1 MSGKPDAVIAL
12 PDAATIEE
20 ARGLSQR
27 LTSEFPDWRVAIF
40 LGGVKLYYPTADG
53 GLVLAEPMPVLSGE
67 DVTAY
72 LDNLKE
78 EG

>member
-12 PDAATIEE
+12 PDAATVEE

-27 LTSEFPDWRVAIF
+27 LASEFPDWRVAIF
-40 LGGVKLYYPTADG
+40 GGVKLYYPTDDG
-53 GLVLAEPMPVLSGE
+53 ELVLAAPMPVLSGE

-72 LDNLKE
+72 LDNLRG